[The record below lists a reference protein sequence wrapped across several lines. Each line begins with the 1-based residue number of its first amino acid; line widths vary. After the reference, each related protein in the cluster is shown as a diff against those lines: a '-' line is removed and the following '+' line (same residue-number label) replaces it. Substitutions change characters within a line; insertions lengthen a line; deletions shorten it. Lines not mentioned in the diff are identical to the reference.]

1 MAKRLRTPKKK
12 WLRRWVK
19 QLDEELAA
27 AKKRTLKNTYIIS
40 HTAGGIKVFES
51 EFPVDFIVK
60 LMVGLVLIAFSAAI
74 VIEVVALTS

>member
-27 AKKRTLKNTYIIS
+27 AEARKLKNTYLIS
-40 HTAGGIKVFES
+40 HSAGGIKVFETKNPDA
-51 EFPVDFIVK
+51 FLVK
-60 LMVGLVLIAFSAAI
+60 LMVGLVLIAFAAAI